1 MGFRDRIQAKMSKHG
16 GVVGLAKAAVRKAG
30 GGGSETSD
38 TTSASKTQALGPLP
52 KAPAS
57 DGFIAVGHSAKLSTT
72 TALQVVR
79 GKDAIA
85 IFRTEKGLRAI
96 DNICTHED
104 GPLGEGEV
112 KDCVVACPY
121 HDWRF
126 DLSTGEC
133 LSHPGREVATFAVRE
148 SDGIVWLGAQTSAGS
163 GERGG
168 AHDDGMEVL
177 VKDLD
182 EES

>member
-1 MGFRDRIQAKMSKHG
+1 MGFRDRLQAKMSKHG
-16 GVVGLAKAAVRKAG
+16 GVVGLAKAAVRKASG
-30 GGGSETSD
+30 GKQAD
-38 TTSASKTQALGPLP
+38 TDAPSASAVLPELP
-52 KAPAS
+52 KQPAS
-57 DGFIAVGHSAKLSTT
+57 DGYLAVGHSAKLSAA
-72 TALQVVR
+72 TAMQVVSR
-79 GKDAIA
+79 EEAVA
-85 IFRTEKGLRAI
+85 IFRTEQGLRAI
-96 DNICTHED
+96 SNVCTHED

-148 SDGIVWLGAQTSAGS
+148 SEGIVWLGAKTREGS
-163 GERGG
+163 VERGG

>member
-30 GGGSETSD
+30 GGGSETGNAAPAPKAD
-38 TTSASKTQALGPLP
+38 LGPLP
-52 KAPAS
+52 KQPAS
-57 DGFIAVGHSAKLSTT
+57 DGFVAVGHSAKLSSA
-72 TALQVVR
+72 TAMQVVQ
-79 GKDAIA
+79 GDDAIA
-85 IFRTEKGLRAI
+85 IFRTEKGLLAI
-96 DNICTHED
+96 DNVCTHED
-104 GPLGEGEV
+104 GPLGEGDV

>member
-1 MGFRDRIQAKMSKHG
+1 MGFRDRLQAKMSKHG

-30 GGGSETSD
+30 GGSPEKGSPAPAAQSLPD
-38 TTSASKTQALGPLP
+38 LP
-52 KAPAS
+52 KQAAS
-57 DGFIAVGHSAKLSTT
+57 DGFVAVGHSAKLSSA
-72 TALQVVR
+72 TAMQVVQ
-79 GKDAIA
+79 GEEAVA
-85 IFRTEKGLRAI
+85 IFRTEKGLLAI
-96 DNICTHED
+96 SNVCTHED

-148 SDGIVWLGAQTSAGS
+148 SDGVVWLGSKTREGS

-182 EES
+182 QDS

>member
-1 MGFRDRIQAKMSKHG
+1 MGFRDRLQAKMSKHG

-30 GGGSETSD
+30 GGSSEP
-38 TTSASKTQALGPLP
+38 SAAKPAAQELPSLP
-52 KAPAS
+52 KTPAP
-57 DGFIAVGHSAKLSTT
+57 DGYFAVGHSAKLSSA
-72 TALQVVR
+72 TAMQVVQ
-79 GKDAIA
+79 GEEAVA
-85 IFRTEKGLRAI
+85 IFRTEKGLLAI
-96 DNICTHED
+96 SNVCTHED

-148 SDGIVWLGAQTSAGS
+148 SEGVVWLGPKTRDGS